1 MDIFEKANTWTAAD
15 DVRHA
20 GVYPYFPTITSG
32 QGTEVVLEGNRK
44 MIMVGSNN
52 YLGLVNHPEIKE
64 AMIKAIEKFGSACT
78 GSRFLNGTLDLH
90 VQLEAALAKFVGKEE
105 ALVFS
110 TGFGSNLGALSTIA
124 TRGDYL
130 LCDRENHASIFD
142 GCRLSYAKT
151 VKYGHNDTEDLER
164 VLENHQGKPCLIV
177 TDGVFSMGGDL
188 ANLPKI
194 IELKKRF
201 NVRVMVDEAHSLGV
215 LGKNGTGTG
224 EHFGLQD
231 DVDMVMGT
239 FSKSFA
245 SIGGFIASTHK
256 VIDYIK
262 HNSRPLMFTAAL
274 SPADVAAALKG
285 LEIIIR
291 EPERRERLKNIA
303 AKMRDAYRSMGYNT
317 LNTQSA
323 IIPLVVGDD
332 HKTFGMTKRL
342 GEEGVF
348 VTPVV
353 SPAVPPE
360 LSLIRT
366 SYTATHTDQQ
376 LDFVLDKFRKVGKEF
391 GVIS

>member
-164 VLENHQGKPCLIV
+164 VLENHQ
-177 TDGVFSMGGDL
+177 
-188 ANLPKI
+188 ANP
-194 IELKKRF
+194 
-201 NVRVMVDEAHSLGV
+201 
-215 LGKNGTGTG
+215 
-224 EHFGLQD
+224 
-231 DVDMVMGT
+231 
-239 FSKSFA
+239 A
-245 SIGGFIASTHK
+245 SS
-256 VIDYIK
+256 
-262 HNSRPLMFTAAL
+262 
-274 SPADVAAALKG
+274 
-285 LEIIIR
+285 
-291 EPERRERLKNIA
+291 
-303 AKMRDAYRSMGYNT
+303 
-317 LNTQSA
+317 
-323 IIPLVVGDD
+323 
-332 HKTFGMTKRL
+332 
-342 GEEGVF
+342 
-348 VTPVV
+348 
-353 SPAVPPE
+353 
-360 LSLIRT
+360 
-366 SYTATHTDQQ
+366 
-376 LDFVLDKFRKVGKEF
+376 
-391 GVIS
+391 